1 MCYGISSLL
10 THETKDL
17 VVPEKGK
24 LPWEDLRE
32 GGGLYGHKTSMI
44 MKYLM
49 HAAMANSQPY
59 IFTWLV
65 QQAAALHV
73 ALTLRHKAS

>member
-1 MCYGISSLL
+1 MGI
-10 THETKDL
+10 
-17 VVPEKGK
+17 KGV
-24 LPWEDLRE
+24 
-32 GGGLYGHKTSMI
+32 I

-49 HAAMANSQPY
+49 HTAMANSQPY
-59 IFTWLV
+59 IFTWLM